1 MLRKFQV
8 QFFLRSVAQ
17 ASRLCRRRLK
27 PAATKNTFLIATPH
41 QVREKKETLPV
52 RQIGLFYS
60 DKNGRA
66 TSLIN
71 ITVKNSQKI

>member
-1 MLRKFQV
+1 V
-8 QFFLRSVAQ
+8 QAQ
-17 ASRLCRRRLK
+17 AKACGYKKYLLECNSASGSR
-27 PAATKNTFLIATPH
+27 
-41 QVREKKETLPV
+41 QKETLPV

-71 ITVKNSQKI
+71 ITVKNSQKILQICIK